1 MKGAVTALGVWAG
14 AEAAARVVD
23 GRLEELLL
31 DHGPMGPGAI
41 LRGRLGRPVKGMGG
55 AFVDL
60 PEGLSGFLRQ
70 TQGLRPGQ
78 GVVVQVAGVAEPGKA
93 LPLGVRPLLKGRLA
107 ILTPGAPGLNAA
119 RGMRDADARTAL
131 LSAAEAALRGAAPDT
146 GAILRSAAETATP
159 EAVAAEIAA
168 LREMAEGLS
177 AEGPPAVLGPASGPH
192 AAARRDWPDTDVQ
205 AVGPGAFADHGIE
218 ELIDALLTPMVPLDR
233 GASMAVEA
241 TRALVAV
248 DVNTGPDGS
257 PAAGLKANL
266 AAARDLPRQLRLRGL
281 GGQVVVDFA
290 PMPKR
295 DRGTLEQALRAAFRR
310 EDAGTVLAGWTPL
323 GNFEMQRRRDRRP
336 LRGFLP

>member
-1 MKGAVTALGVWAG
+1 MKGAVSALGSWAG
-14 AEAAARVVD
+14 HEAAARVVD

-31 DHGPMGPGAI
+31 DHGPSGPGAI
-41 LRGRLGRPVKGMGG
+41 LRGRMGRPVKGMGG

-60 PEGLSGFLRQ
+60 PEGRSGFLKQ

-78 GVVVQVAGVAEPGKA
+78 GVVVQVAGAAEPGKA
-93 LPLGVRPLLKGRLA
+93 LPLGVRPLLKGRLV

-119 RGMRDADARTAL
+119 RGIRDADARAALLATAETAL
-131 LSAAEAALRGAAPDT
+131 EGAPSDM
-146 GAILRSAAETATP
+146 GAILRSAAETAAL
-159 EAVAAEIAA
+159 EDLAAEIAA
-168 LREMAEGLS
+168 LRHLAEGLTPK
-177 AEGPPAVLGPASGPH
+177 GPPALLHPAPGPH
-192 AAARRDWPDTDVQ
+192 ATAQRDWPEADLRAD
-205 AVGPGAFADHGIE
+205 GPGAFADHGIA
-218 ELIDALLTPMVPLDR
+218 ELIDSLLTAVVPLDR
-233 GASMAVEA
+233 GAFMAVEP

-248 DVNTGPDGS
+248 DVNTGADGT

-281 GGQVVVDFA
+281 GGQIVVDFA

-323 GNFEMQRRRDRRP
+323 GNFELQRRRDRRP
-336 LRGFLP
+336 LRSFLP

>member
-31 DHGPMGPGAI
+31 DHGPLGPGAI
-41 LRGRLGRPVKGMGG
+41 LRGRMGRPVKGMGG

-60 PEGLSGFLRQ
+60 PEGLSGFLKQ

-119 RGMRDADARTAL
+119 RGMRDADARAACL
-131 LSAAEAALRGAAPDT
+131 KAAEDALRGADPDT
-146 GAILRSAAETATP
+146 GAILRSAAETAPP
-159 EAVAAEIAA
+159 EEVAAELAE
-168 LREMAEGLS
+168 LRRMAEGLS
-177 AEGPPAVLGPASGPH
+177 PEGPPAVLVPAVGPH
-192 AAARRDWPDTDVQ
+192 ATARRDWPEEDLR
-205 AVGPGAFADHGIE
+205 AEGPGAFADHGIE
-218 ELIDALLTPMVPLDR
+218 ELIDALLTPLVPLDR

-257 PAAGLKANL
+257 PAAGLKSNL

-323 GNFEMQRRRDRRP
+323 GNFELQRRRDRRP
-336 LRGFLP
+336 LRAFLP

>member
-1 MKGAVTALGVWAG
+1 MKGGVTALGVWAG
-14 AEAAARVVD
+14 REAAARVVD

-41 LRGRLGRPVKGMGG
+41 LRGRMGRPVKGMGG

-60 PEGLSGFLRQ
+60 PEGLSGFLKQ

-107 ILTPGAPGLNAA
+107 ILTPGAPGINAA
-119 RGMRDADARTAL
+119 RGLRDADARTAL
-131 LSAAEAALRGAAPDT
+131 LAIAETALEGAPPGT
-146 GAILRSAAETATP
+146 GAILRTASETASV
-159 EAVAAEIAA
+159 EAVAAEIGD
-168 LREMAEGLS
+168 LRRIAGDLTPD
-177 AEGPPAVLGPASGPH
+177 GPLAVLHPAPGPH
-192 AAARRDWPDTDVQ
+192 AAARRDWPDTDLC
-205 AVGPGAFADHGIE
+205 AEGPGAFADHGIDD
-218 ELIDALLTPMVPLDR
+218 LIDALLTPMVPLGR
-233 GASMAVEA
+233 GATMAVEA

-266 AAARDLPRQLRLRGL
+266 DAARDLPRQLRLRGL

-295 DRGTLEQALRAAFRR
+295 DRGTLEQTLRAAFRR
-310 EDAGTVLAGWTPL
+310 EDSGTVLAGWTPL
-323 GNFEMQRRRDRRP
+323 GNFELQRRRDRRP
-336 LRGFLP
+336 LHSFLP